1 MTPKMLETGRIHIFV
16 SGKVQGV
23 GFRAFVQRTADEFGL
38 SGWVRNVGFNQ
49 VETVAEGS
57 PDVLKRF
64 LETIRVGPRSGRVDD
79 VNFNWE
85 VPLGEFGRFEIR
97 YH

>member
-1 MTPKMLETGRIHIFV
+1 MATKMLETGCIHIFV

-23 GFRAFVQRTADEFGL
+23 GFRAFVQRTADELGL

-85 VPLGEFGRFEIR
+85 VPLGEFDRFEIR
-97 YH
+97 YR